1 MIDTHAHL
9 YVEEFGED
17 VCEVLERAK
26 AVGIS
31 KIFLPNINRESLVPM
46 MDLCKLCPDFLHPM
60 VGLHPTDVASDY
72 REVLDGMEAMLE
84 TGHPFIA
91 VGEVGLDFY
100 WDTTYKKEQEEAFAR
115 QVEWAVKYHLPLMI
129 HARNAQDDLLRIMD
143 AYRHEPLTGVFHCFS
158 GTEEEA
164 RQLLAYEGFL
174 LGINGVVTFKKS
186 TLPEVLRQVS
196 LERIVL
202 ETDSPYLAPM
212 PHRGKRNESSY
223 LIHVASRL
231 ADIYQMPVEEIV
243 ATTDKNAL
251 RVFTRAN

>member
-17 VCEVLERAK
+17 VREVLERAK
-26 AVGIS
+26 AVGLS

-46 MDLCKLCPDFLHPM
+46 MDLCKSCPGFLYPM
-60 VGLHPTDVASDY
+60 IGLHPTDVASDY
-72 REVLDGMEAMLE
+72 REVLDGMETMLE
-84 TGHPFIA
+84 TAHPFIA

-115 QVEWAVKYHLPLMI
+115 QVEWAVKHHLPLMI

-164 RQLLAYEGFL
+164 RQLLTYEGFL

-186 TLPEVLRQVS
+186 ALPEVLRRIP

-202 ETDSPYLAPM
+202 ETDAPYLAPA

-231 ADIYQMPVEEIV
+231 ADIYQMSVEEII

>member
-26 AVGIS
+26 AVGLS

-46 MDLCKLCPDFLHPM
+46 MALCKSRPDFLYPM
-60 VGLHPTDVASDY
+60 MGLHPTDVTSDY

-84 TGHPFIA
+84 TDHSFIA
-91 VGEVGLDFY
+91 VGEVGLDLY
-100 WDTTYKKEQEEAFAR
+100 WDTTYKKEQEDAFAR

-129 HARNAQDDLLRIMD
+129 HTRNAQAGMLRILD
-143 AYRHEPLTGVFHCFS
+143 AYRHESLTGVFHCFS
-158 GTEEEA
+158 GTEEES

-186 TLPEVLRQVS
+186 TLSEVLRQVP
-196 LERIVL
+196 LARIVL
-202 ETDSPYLAPM
+202 ETDSPYLAPV

-243 ATTDKNAL
+243 ATTDKNVL
-251 RVFTRAN
+251 RVFTRAK

>member
-17 VCEVLERAK
+17 VREVLERSK
-26 AVGIS
+26 AVGLS

-46 MDLCKLCPDFLHPM
+46 MDLCKSCPGFLYPM
-60 VGLHPTDVASDY
+60 IGLHPTDVASDY
-72 REVLDGMEAMLE
+72 REVLDGMETMLE
-84 TGHPFIA
+84 TAHPFIA

-115 QVEWAVKYHLPLMI
+115 QVEWAVKHHLPLMI

-164 RQLLAYEGFL
+164 RQLLTYEGFL

-186 TLPEVLRQVS
+186 ALPEVLRQVP

-202 ETDSPYLAPM
+202 ETDAPYLAPA

-223 LIHVASRL
+223 LVYVASRL
-231 ADIYQMPVEEIV
+231 ADIYQMSVEEII

>member
-17 VCEVLERAK
+17 VREVLERAK
-26 AVGIS
+26 AVGLS

-46 MDLCKLCPDFLHPM
+46 MDLCKSCPGFLYPM
-60 VGLHPTDVASDY
+60 IGLHPTDVASDY
-72 REVLDGMEAMLE
+72 REVLDGMETMLE
-84 TGHPFIA
+84 TAHPFIA

-115 QVEWAVKYHLPLMI
+115 QVEWAVKHHLPLMI

-164 RQLLAYEGFL
+164 RQLLTYEGFL

-186 TLPEVLRQVS
+186 ALPEVLRRVP

-202 ETDSPYLAPM
+202 ETDAPYLAPA

-231 ADIYQMPVEEIV
+231 ADIYQMSVEEII